1 MRSCT
6 PVLWRAR
13 LALLIILP
21 LAGTLLAQNAAVS
34 LRTGDPTGWCPI
46 VDSTGAPID
55 SGSFVGLYLVGDDG
69 EVDPPSEEMETCGG
83 PTDDDVRAVNNTI
96 GNGMDHFVMGY
107 QEPPIVPAG
116 NLFTGN
122 GAVMLPDTGFGTE
135 PVINRGDRFYMRAF
149 NSDSVQTATH
159 YFNLF
164 TVAGDTVDSY
174 VHTGIGAAI
183 VYVCFTDAIP
193 LDCEGAPVEAEE
205 PPNVITEYR
214 LYQNYPNPF
223 NPTTKIMYD
232 VKNYGH
238 VTLTIFNLLG
248 QQVASV
254 VDDVKDSGHYVA
266 QFDGTRLATGIYFY
280 EIQVNNFRDIK
291 KMVLLR

>member
-1 MRSCT
+1 MLFAQGS
-6 PVLWRAR
+6 
-13 LALLIILP
+13 AL
-21 LAGTLLAQNAAVS
+21 S

-69 EVDPPSEEMETCGG
+69 QVDPPSEEMETCGG

-116 NLFTGN
+116 NLFSGN
-122 GAVMLPDTGFGTE
+122 GAIQLPDTGFGTE
-135 PVINRGDRFYMRAF
+135 PVINRGDRFYLRAF

-159 YFNLF
+159 YFNLL
-164 TVAGDTVDSY
+164 TVAGDTTDSY
-174 VHTGIGAAI
+174 VHTAIGPAI
-183 VYVCFTDAIP
+183 VYVCFTEAIP
-193 LDCEGAPVEAEE
+193 LNCEGTPVAPEE
-205 PPNVITEYR
+205 TPNVITEYR

-223 NPTTKIMYD
+223 NPATTITYD
-232 VKNYGH
+232 VKAFGH
-238 VTLTIFNLLG
+238 VTLKIFNLLG
-248 QQVASV
+248 QQVATV
-254 VDDVKDSGHYVA
+254 VDDMRDTGHYA
-266 QFDGTRLATGIYFY
+266 AHFDAARLATGIYFY
-280 EIQVNNFRDIK
+280 EIQINNFRDIK